1 MEMKENIVVIST
13 LEYRDL
19 ILRAEKAREKEAD
32 IIKRITIEK
41 DRFYENMYKKQIE
54 TQRDNYIKA
63 SAEAD
68 KWKCMY
74 YDLQK

>member
-41 DRFYENMYKKQIE
+41 DRFYENMYNFLLC
-54 TQRDNYIKA
+54 NYIQLPINF
-63 SAEAD
+63 
-68 KWKCMY
+68 
-74 YDLQK
+74 LQYSFQHQQQK